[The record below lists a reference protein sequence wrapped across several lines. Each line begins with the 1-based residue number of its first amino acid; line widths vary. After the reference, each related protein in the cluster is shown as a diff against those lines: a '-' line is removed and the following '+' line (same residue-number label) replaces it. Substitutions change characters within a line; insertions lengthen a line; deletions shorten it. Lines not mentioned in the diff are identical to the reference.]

1 MRRVSLTQTLRLS
14 VFALGLA
21 SMAVVA
27 TAPNTFAATQTW
39 TGTDC
44 ATDCSFSNT
53 LNWVGGTV
61 PVNGDSVVLV
71 PTGPTVVN
79 DINGLSLV
87 GLTMASGTQLRMDAG
102 LNIEGVIDVG
112 AGGPVFIQVNG
123 ADLTLTGD
131 VNVVGSADATFNVG
145 GMGSGSIVL
154 GGNQLTLAVAD
165 SSNLVQLN
173 APITGGGTVVYGGD
187 SRIYVGANNTYLGDT
202 QVTNEADV
210 QSTSS
215 TPFGTSSI
223 NVGLSGQII
232 FRSQATFTLSNTLTI
247 AGTSSSDPN
256 DIVNVTPLVFTTDP
270 ADSFTLSGIVLNGNS
285 RFSNSNDTSVN
296 LAGITANG
304 FCIMYAGSNFTNGPV
319 GCSTEGLETGS
330 GAVADPAA
338 PNTAMRMAIS
348 NPIIVATLGLLTVAA
363 LALVARKVA
372 LKK

>member
-102 LNIEGVIDVG
+102 LNVEGVIDVG

-131 VNVVGSADATFNVG
+131 VNVVGSADVTFNVG

-256 DIVNVTPLVFTTDP
+256 DIINVTPLIFTTDP

-330 GAVADPAA
+330 GAVADAAA
-338 PNTAMRMAIS
+338 PNTAVRMATS
-348 NPIIVATLGLLTVAA
+348 NPVIVAALGLITVAT
-363 LALVARKVA
+363 LALVAQKIA
-372 LKK
+372 FKK